1 MLLYLDYIAIISFV
15 LFIIMLVV
23 RLRRIRRTGDYGNA
37 GHFTVFFSWLLIIVF
52 FVSISGIAY
61 GAARPAQFN
70 QLTSNLDHH
79 LHSHAKSNDSNQATQ
94 KNSSSQASKSS
105 DESDSSSSSAKTP
118 NVVWSPHDPEIADG
132 SSVVRVRFLVPANT
146 SVTVKGHLHHQRYGY
161 VPADD
166 QKQDVTLKFTDAGKY
181 DVVINHGGKTYTKQ
195 LEVN

>member
-23 RLRRIRRTGDYGNA
+23 RLRRIRRTGDYSNA

-79 LHSHAKSNDSNQATQ
+79 LHSHTKSSNSNQATQ
-94 KNSSSQASKSS
+94 K
-105 DESDSSSSSAKTP
+105 T
-118 NVVWSPHDPEIADG
+118 VVLKHLTVLMNQIHLVHPLKRQMLSGALMIQKLLMAVPLYEFVSLSPLILA
-132 SSVVRVRFLVPANT
+132 
-146 SVTVKGHLHHQRYGY
+146 
-161 VPADD
+161 
-166 QKQDVTLKFTDAGKY
+166 
-181 DVVINHGGKTYTKQ
+181 
-195 LEVN
+195 

>member
-1 MLLYLDYIAIISFV
+1 MLLYLDYIAITSFV
-15 LFIIMLVV
+15 LFIIMLVF
-23 RLRRIRRTGDYGNA
+23 RLRKIRKTGDYSNA

-70 QLTSNLDHH
+70 ELTSNLHLDHH
-79 LHSHAKSNDSNQATQ
+79 TKSTSSNHSAQSHLQSVN
-94 KNSSSQASKSS
+94 SS
-105 DESDSSSSSAKTP
+105 DESSSPDSSVKAP
-118 NVVWSPHDPEIADG
+118 NVVWTPHNPEIADG
-132 SSVVRVRFLVPANT
+132 SSFVRVRFLIPAKT
-146 SVTVKGHLHHQRYGY
+146 SITVKGHVHHQRYGY

-166 QKQDVTLKFTDAGKY
+166 DKQDVTLKFSDSGKY